1 MQSVVERKLQKE
13 KNLSKHDLGRDAFID
28 EVWKWNEQYGGKI
41 MNQLDHIGA
50 IVEKDQSYFTLD
62 ETRCVALLLAACE
75 SSGCWAASNAA
86 CDITMIDRKR

>member
-1 MQSVVERKLQKE
+1 MVERKLQKE
-13 KNLSKHDLGRDAFID
+13 KNLSKHDLGRDAFIN

-62 ETRCVALLLAACE
+62 ETRCVALLLVASE
-75 SSGCWAASNAA
+75 SPGGSTVSDAS
-86 CDITMIDRKR
+86 CDITMADRKRW

>member
-1 MQSVVERKLQKE
+1 MYIHLCVCVVILRLSIVQSVVERKLQKE

-62 ETRCVALLLAACE
+62 ETRCVAQFAFAGCELAV
-75 SSGCWAASNAA
+75 G
-86 CDITMIDRKR
+86 